1 MTRIKSPLHPN
12 IVVPKVKFCDLG
24 AELQELISAHAE
36 ILVNEMG
43 AGLELKEGEDPIK
56 ATIEL
61 LEKGLLRIVHVEESG
76 GIIFEL
82 FNFETGQYVQLR
94 PQTKH

>member
-12 IVVPKVKFCDLG
+12 IVVPKGKFCDLG
-24 AELQELISAHAE
+24 IEAQEIITAHAE
-36 ILVNEMG
+36 IIVKKMG
-43 AGLELKEGEDPIK
+43 TGSEELEGDPVK

-94 PQTKH
+94 PQTEH